1 MNFASW
7 LKTDDQ
13 SWGSFFLELA
23 LLLGLVLFIRF
34 YVFQFFR
41 VSGPSMCPTLNQF
54 GEDCYHGSGEF
65 IFVDEFLYS
74 FVRAP
79 KRGEIVVFRPPTTDK
94 NYIKRVIG
102 IPGDTVEVENGKVY
116 LTGGEYERTELPESY
131 LSEKNKGRTF
141 ASLKKFTVPEGKV
154 LLFGDNRLESLDAR
168 RCFEYDCTDSNTPF
182 VSIKKI
188 RGRAEFVVWPIEKIR
203 HLGHD
208 LFTNPA
214 KIDTSGDEQ

>member
-1 MNFASW
+1 MNFTSW
-7 LKTDDQ
+7 VKTDDQ

-54 GEDCYHGSGEF
+54 DENCYHGNGEF
-65 IFVDEFLYS
+65 IFVNEFLYS
-74 FVRAP
+74 FMRNP
-79 KRGEIVVFRPPTTDK
+79 ERGEIVVFRPPTTDK

-102 IPGDTVEVENGKVY
+102 IPGDTVEVVDGKVY

-141 ASLKKFTVPEGKV
+141 AAFEKFIVPEGEY

-168 RCFEYDCTDSNTPF
+168 RCFEFDCTDSNTPF
-182 VSIKKI
+182 VYAKKI
-188 RGRAEFVVWPIEKIR
+188 RGRAEFVVWPLAKIR
-203 HLGHD
+203 HLTHD
-208 LFTNPA
+208 LFATST
-214 KIDTSGDEQ
+214 KIDTIEDAQ